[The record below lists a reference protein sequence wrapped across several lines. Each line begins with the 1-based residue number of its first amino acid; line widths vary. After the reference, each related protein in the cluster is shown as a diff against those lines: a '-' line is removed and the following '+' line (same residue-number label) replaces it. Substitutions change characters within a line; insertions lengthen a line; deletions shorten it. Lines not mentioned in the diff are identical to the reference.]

1 MLRTVRPRIERHAL
15 RTPFRIARGVRDSI
29 DVVVVE
35 LQHGAVVA
43 RGEGTPT
50 PRYGET
56 SELVIEQIEKTAN
69 AIAHG
74 VDRAALRKL
83 LPAGAARNALDNAL
97 WNLEARLAGP
107 PYAAPVEHLVSART
121 ISIDTA
127 DAMARAALALAD
139 ARLIKV
145 KLDGTEPAA
154 RLRAVRDGAPDAT
167 LIVDANE
174 GWSLDLLR
182 EMEEVLIDCAVKLVE
197 QPLPAGQDAALADI
211 AFGVPL
217 CADES
222 CHVAADVPL
231 LRDRYDVVNI
241 KLDKT
246 GGLTEA
252 LDLLA
257 AARNAG
263 MGVMVGCMLGTSLGM
278 APAMRVA
285 AKADY
290 ADLDG
295 PWWLRNDRAGGLT
308 FAADGSVGPPSDALW
323 TWPAV

>member
-1 MLRTVRPRIERHAL
+1 MLRTVRPSIERHAL

-29 DVVVVE
+29 DVAVVE
-35 LQHGAVVA
+35 LQHGTVVA

-50 PRYGET
+50 SRYGET
-56 SELVIEQIEKTAN
+56 PEMVIEQIEKTAD
-69 AIAHG
+69 AIADG
-74 VDRAALRKL
+74 ADRAALRAL

-97 WNLEARLAGP
+97 WDLEARLAGT
-107 PYAAPVEHLVSART
+107 PYAPPVKGLVSART
-121 ISIDTA
+121 ISIDTP
-127 DAMARAALALAD
+127 DAMAKAALALAD

-145 KLDGTEPAA
+145 KLDGNDPAA
-154 RLRAVRDGAPDAT
+154 RLRAVRDAAPDAV

-182 EMEEVLIDCAVKLVE
+182 NMEEVLVDCAVKLVE
-197 QPLPAGQDAALADI
+197 QPLPAGQDAALAGI
-211 AFGVPL
+211 ALRVPL

-222 CHVAADVPL
+222 CHVAADVPR
-231 LRDRYDVVNI
+231 LRDLYDFVNI

-252 LDLLA
+252 LELLA
-257 AARNAG
+257 AARIAG
-263 MGVMVGCMLGTSLGM
+263 MGVLVGCMLGTSLGM

-285 AKADY
+285 ALADY

-295 PWWLRNDRAGGLT
+295 PWWLREDRPGGLT
-308 FAADGSVGPPSDALW
+308 FAADGSVGAPDDALW
-323 TWPAV
+323 TCSAD